1 MARTKKDPFELL
13 EGHPL
18 DRLVDADERRR
29 IDERVATLIEAD
41 AAIKEV
47 RLACGVA
54 QNAVAEA
61 MGVTK
66 SSVAQLEGRDLDTIQ
81 VGTLNR
87 YFGALGFKVRI
98 ELERIDA

>member
-1 MARTKKDPFELL
+1 MTRKHDPLELI

-18 DRLVDADERRR
+18 DGLVDADERRR
-29 IDERVATLIEAD
+29 IDARVAELVAAD
-41 AAIKEV
+41 AAIKDV

-54 QNAVAEA
+54 QTSVADA

-66 SSVAQLEGRDLDTIQ
+66 SSVAQLEGRDIDTVQ

-87 YFGALGFKVRI
+87 YFHALGYKVRI
-98 ELERIDA
+98 ELERIDS